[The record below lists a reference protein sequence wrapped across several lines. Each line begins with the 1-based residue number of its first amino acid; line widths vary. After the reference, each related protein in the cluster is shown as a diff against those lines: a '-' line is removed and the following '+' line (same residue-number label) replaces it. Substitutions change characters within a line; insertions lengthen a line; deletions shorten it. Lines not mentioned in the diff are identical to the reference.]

1 MLLLFAI
8 CMIWIFGKILF
19 FGIKAA
25 WGISKFLLTV
35 ILLPLLLIGYSCCRI
50 DLHSISDIACGGNCV
65 CFYFKSENILK
76 IKQESVKWLNSIKK
90 VLE

>member
-1 MLLLFAI
+1 MLLLLFAI

-35 ILLPLLLIGYSCCRI
+35 ILLPLLLIGIAAVGLIYI
-50 DLHSISDIACGGNCV
+50 AFPILLVVGIVYVFISKA
-65 CFYFKSENILK
+65 K
-76 IKQESVKWLNSIKK
+76 IP
-90 VLE
+90 